1 MSKTILLIEDNKEMR
16 ENITEILELSKYEVS
31 SAKNGKEGVE
41 FALKKKPD
49 IIICDIMM
57 PVLDGYGV
65 LHLLAKNE
73 ETANIPF
80 IFLTA
85 KAERSDFRKGMEM
98 GADDYVTKP
107 FDDIELLNA
116 VESRLKKSEALKK
129 EFTKN
134 LQGLDEFLNSAKK
147 FEDLENRSQN
157 QELRLYKK
165 KDSIYYEGGYPRGIY
180 LISKGK
186 VKTFR
191 SNIDGKEF
199 ITGLYKEGDFFG
211 YLALL
216 EEGKYTDNAMTLE
229 DSELCLIPK
238 EDFYSLIYKNA
249 EVSRKFIKMLSDN
262 LLEKEQQLIK
272 LAYNTVRKRVAEA
285 LTTLYSRY
293 RKDGETQFS
302 MNISRE
308 DLANLA
314 GTAQETAIRMLS
326 DFKDEGLVEV
336 KGGMIAIL
344 NYEKLAKMRN

>member
-16 ENITEILELSKYEVS
+16 ENTAEILELSKYEVS
-31 SAKNGKEGVE
+31 TAKNGKEGVE
-41 FALKKKPD
+41 LAQKNKPD
-49 IIICDIMM
+49 LIICDIMM

-116 VESRLKKSEALKK
+116 VESRFKKTESLKK

-134 LQGLDEFLNSAKK
+134 LEGLDEFISSAKG
-147 FEDLENRSQN
+147 FEDLKRLSENK
-157 QELRLYKK
+157 ELRNYKK
-165 KDSIYYEGGYPRGIY
+165 KESIYSEDGYPRGIY
-180 LISKGK
+180 FISKGK
-186 VKTFR
+186 VKTYR
-191 SNIDGKEF
+191 SNADGKEF
-199 ITGLYKEGDFFG
+199 ITGLYKDGDFFG

-216 EEGKYTDNAMTLE
+216 EEEQYTDSAMTLE
-229 DSELCLIPK
+229 DSEICLIPK

-262 LLEKEQQLIK
+262 LQEKERQLIK
-272 LAYNTVRKRVAEA
+272 LAYNSVRKRVAEA
-285 LTTLYSRY
+285 LATLYNRY
-293 RKDGETQFS
+293 KKNGETQFS

-314 GTAQETAIRMLS
+314 GTAQETAIRTLS
-326 DFKDEGLVEV
+326 DFKDEGLVDI
-336 KGGMIAIL
+336 KGGTIAVI